1 MTTRLWYI
9 PDQKVDNSG
18 NPLYGYAELSEN
30 NCIDTPLSTDE
41 LDNSSNNVDTSE
53 KTLLNSGSSNESSAR
68 ALGHTYSAES
78 TVSNIGSSETTR
90 SRSPHCSQNTNK
102 ENIQQCQIIPSKR
115 KRQSAKRSTSITDYF
130 KPKLK

>member
-9 PDQKVDNSG
+9 PDQKVDKSG

-30 NCIDTPLSTDE
+30 NCIDTPLSTDV
-41 LDNSSNNVDTSE
+41 DNSSINVDTSE
-53 KTLLNSGSSNESSAR
+53 NTLLNSGSSNESSAR
-68 ALGHTYSAES
+68 VLGHTYSADS
-78 TVSNIGSSETTR
+78 TVSNIGSSETTL
-90 SRSPHCSQNTNK
+90 SRSPHCLQNTNK
-102 ENIQQCQIIPSKR
+102 ENIRQCQIIPSKR